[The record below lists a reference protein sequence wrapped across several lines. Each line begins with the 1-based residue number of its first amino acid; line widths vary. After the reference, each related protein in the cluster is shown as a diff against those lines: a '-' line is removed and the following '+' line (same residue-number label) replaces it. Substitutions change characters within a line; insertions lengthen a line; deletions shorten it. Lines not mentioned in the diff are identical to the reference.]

1 MPERLDR
8 VHVAT
13 SNGSIEIPWTTR
25 DEILERLRQRR
36 DALPIIRAFEAV
48 GATRPVELDTNGKAL
63 LIEALGSWIDRADAN
78 EVPAGLAELRTA
90 LLDDLDAAGYW
101 RE

>member
-1 MPERLDR
+1 MPPRLDR

-13 SNGSIEIPWTTR
+13 SDSGIEIPWTTR
-25 DEILERLRQRR
+25 DQILEQLRQRR

-63 LIEALGSWIDRADAN
+63 LIEALGSWIDRARED
-78 EVPAGLAELRTA
+78 ELPAGVAELRAA
-90 LLDDLDAAGYW
+90 LLEDLDAAGYW